1 MSIFRRITNLFARKQ
16 KIEKEIADLQKS
28 CKHTNK
34 SVKAVRE
41 HVDSSIPVIR
51 WVCDDCLRIVGYPTP
66 QEEEKYFNE

>member
-1 MSIFRRITNLFARKQ
+1 MIKIAKLIESRQ
-16 KIEKEIADLQKS
+16 KIDKKIEDIQKRCPHS
-28 CKHTNK
+28 NK